1 MIEHGIELKKNRLGY
16 PQCGYILDVI
26 YDHKE

>member
-1 MIEHGIELKKNRLGY
+1 MIEHGKEPKNRLGF

-26 YDHKE
+26 YNHKE